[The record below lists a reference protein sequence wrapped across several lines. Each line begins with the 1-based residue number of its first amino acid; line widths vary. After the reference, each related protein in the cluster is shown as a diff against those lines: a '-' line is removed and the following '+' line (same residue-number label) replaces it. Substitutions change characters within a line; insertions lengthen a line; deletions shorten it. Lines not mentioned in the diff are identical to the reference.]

1 VAVSLGWLV
10 GCSSDSGS
18 SSASSTASSVQ
29 AAVQVG
35 GSVISTAGSSNEM
48 NVVVP
53 APIATS
59 LTELGGSGSGVE
71 WVLVAGDATTST
83 EPTGLAGD
91 AATSIT
97 DLTGQINKAQATA
110 PGRSALAGLDAVK
123 SPAGSP
129 VWVFSPMLD
138 TVSPLDFNQLAFD
151 ESPPN
156 VVDAVKAAGK
166 LPDLQ
171 GREVTYVVTPAAG
184 EQEKL
189 TDLQIGYQHAI
200 WDGIATAA
208 GASKVTFV
216 DGTGTTPGTGTIPPV
231 AIPDPND
238 KINSEQQGQTRTC
251 TLPSPALFL
260 PNEPTLIDKDATLA
274 ALKDCVGTLD
284 PTTKITVEGYT
295 AAVAGEDQ
303 AAAVD
308 LSTRRAT
315 EVAALLRELNV
326 PAENIS
332 NVVGY
337 GSAKPLVEPASDP
350 ANRAVVVTFTSAG

>member
-1 VAVSLGWLV
+1 VSLCWLG
-10 GCSSDSGS
+10 GCSSGSGS
-18 SSASSTASSVQ
+18 SSGSASASSAQ
-29 AAVQVG
+29 ADVQVG

-71 WVLVAGDATTST
+71 WVSVAGDGTAST
-83 EPTGLAGD
+83 EPTSLAD
-91 AATSIT
+91 AATAIT
-97 DLTGQINKAQATA
+97 DLTGQMNKSQATA

-138 TVSPLDFNQLAFD
+138 TMSPLDFNQLAFD

-171 GREVTYVVTPAAG
+171 GREVTYVVTPPAG

-208 GASKVTFV
+208 GASKVTFI
-216 DGTGTTPGTGTIPPV
+216 DGSGTTPGTGTIPPI

-315 EVAALLRELNV
+315 EVAALLKELNV